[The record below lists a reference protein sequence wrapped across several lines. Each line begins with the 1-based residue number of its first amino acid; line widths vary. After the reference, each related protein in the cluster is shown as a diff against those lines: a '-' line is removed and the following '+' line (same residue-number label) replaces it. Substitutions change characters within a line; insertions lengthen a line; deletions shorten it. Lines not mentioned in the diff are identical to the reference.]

1 MAQPR
6 ISGAKNRSI
15 VTIGVTAALLS
26 LPLTAPIVAAAAN
39 SPFQSLEFESLQ
51 PETSQP
57 RGVRPVTR
65 PVAVVDKATGRLIDP
80 KTGTMVDRAKAV
92 LDPATGE
99 LIDPV
104 TGVLLPS
111 DVAERPPVA
120 QSPVSRTA
128 ASPRKPVSVADAPST
143 GSLVAPQAAPAGEGL
158 LAPADEMV
166 VRVVDEVLGASSDG
180 GLQSLARLLRD
191 RNSSDDFNRQVPHK
205 GDGGSSYY
213 ESAPSDATAGAVP
226 ASNDDTRT
234 IGPAGGSD
242 AVEVQP
248 DALAPDASVDDA
260 SGAPHPLT
268 APALSDLRSS
278 QSYPGQQDLK
288 TPQVSAP
295 AAFDAASSSH
305 QLAAGQLAAA
315 SPSGVFDGSPSW
327 LVSTASSL
335 LFAVGGFTVASGIR
349 RFRRRTV

>member
-26 LPLTAPIVAAAAN
+26 LPLAAPIVAAAAN
-39 SPFQSLEFESLQ
+39 SPFQSLAFESLQ

-80 KTGTMVDRAKAV
+80 KTGTMIDRAKAV

-99 LIDPV
+99 FIDPV

-111 DVAERPPVA
+111 DVTERRPVA
-120 QSPVSRTA
+120 RSPVSRTA
-128 ASPRKPVSVADAPST
+128 AAPRNPVSVADASPT
-143 GSLVAPQAAPAGEGL
+143 GSLVVPQAASAGEGL

-166 VRVVDEVLGASSDG
+166 VHVVDEVLGASSDG
-180 GLQSLARLLRD
+180 GLQSLAQLLRD
-191 RNSSDDFNRQVPHK
+191 RNSSDDANRHAPHK
-205 GDGGSSYY
+205 GGGSSYY
-213 ESAPSDATAGAVP
+213 ESTPSDATAGAVP

-248 DALAPDASVDDA
+248 DALALDASVDDA

-268 APALSDLRSS
+268 APAPSDLRSS
-278 QSYPGQQDLK
+278 QSYLWQQDLK

-295 AAFDAASSSH
+295 ADFDAASSSR
-305 QLAAGQLAAA
+305 QLAAGQLTAA

-335 LFAVGGFTVASGIR
+335 LFAVGGSTVAYSIR